1 MKKLILLTAFLAI
14 NAFALPRTTSPGMI
28 MTGASGVIKA
38 GVGGVLEGSST
49 TSDLPEG
56 SNLYYTSAR
65 FDAAF
70 DTRLALKT
78 TANLTEGSN
87 LYFTNAR
94 AQAAI
99 SASSPL
105 TYSSGVVGCQTA
117 GSSQAGCL
125 SSANW
130 TTFNNK
136 FGSVTYTPSATSR
149 ALNANFTPSATNAR
163 MVFYSIAASCSAT
176 LAGGQTSTIEL
187 RSDTSATPTTVR
199 STVSVGNTV
208 ALAVAITVTNTQTAM
223 LSYLV
228 PPGHN
233 VRLVSS
239 GTCTG
244 ISIVSQSE
252 VEIAFAQ

>member
-1 MKKLILLTAFLAI
+1 MKKLILLTAFVAV
-14 NAFALPRTTSPGMI
+14 NAFALPKSTMPGVI
-28 MTGASGVIKA
+28 IPGSSGVVKS
-38 GVGGVLEGSST
+38 VGGVLEGSST

-56 SNLYYTSAR
+56 SNKYYTDS
-65 FDAAF
+65 
-70 DTRLALKT
+70 
-78 TANLTEGSN
+78 
-87 LYFTNAR
+87 R

-99 SASSPL
+99 SSSSPL

-136 FGSVTYTPSATSR
+136 FGSVTYTPNATSR
-149 ALNANFTPSATNAR
+149 GLNANFTPSATNAR

-208 ALAVAITVTNTQTAM
+208 ALAIAITVTNTQTAM

-252 VEIAFAQ
+252 VEMAFAQ